1 MFKEMKRKTQKHWV
15 IVKYATTHNHP
26 QSPTAI
32 RNHPQPSTTT
42 HNDPQLPINIHN
54 HLQPSKNYTKKP
66 KLLMLIL
73 KQMLTL
79 IMI

>member
-1 MFKEMKRKTQKHWV
+1 MFKEMKRKIQKHWAYTKV
-15 IVKYATTHNHP
+15 CNHP

-32 RNHPQPSTTT
+32 HNHPQPSTTT

-66 KLLMLIL
+66 KPLMLIL